1 MEEADD
7 NIEGHF
13 IDYISDDL
21 VEIQFDFD
29 LLLLSLHLLF
39 SALLCI
45 EFIQTHYLASLH
57 FY

>member
-39 SALLCI
+39 SALRCI
-45 EFIQTHYLASLH
+45 EFIQAQYLASLH